1 MKHYGK
7 FLPFYGRPVEH
18 RSNDIER
25 LMGQKSELLSQ
36 LERLDEEIKE
46 KEMAFFDFIKAE
58 WTREEIR
65 EAQEK
70 ADGYNN
76 KKRIQK

>member
-7 FLPFYGRPVEH
+7 FLPFYGRPVEC

-25 LMGQKSELLSQ
+25 LMGQKAELLRQ
-36 LERLDEEIKE
+36 LERLNEEIKE
-46 KEMAFFDFIKAE
+46 QEMAFIDFIKEE
-58 WTREEIR
+58 WTSEEIR

-70 ADGYNN
+70 ADKYNN
-76 KKRIQK
+76 KKRIKK

>member
-7 FLPFYGRPVEH
+7 FLPFVGRPVEY

-25 LMGQKSELLSQ
+25 LLGQKAELLSQ

-46 KEMAFFDFIKAE
+46 QEMAFIDFIKEE
-58 WTREEIR
+58 WTSEEIR

-70 ADGYNN
+70 ADEYNN